1 MGQQTRGFTRTS
13 FMVSILII
21 FLCISIQIIFGFTYF
36 ITDEDIITHNGKP
49 SYNLALSGKR
59 DDFTLRQDND
69 YEDDTDHLTFG
80 VSQYDGAPQEENPVR
95 DLLAGY
101 DNLFPTEFE
110 DLLGLSRK
118 FQVGYRMIKVGKRK
132 NSIIGTSQW
141 GRRKRSSSVYLVKI
155 LQTEENLKLKTKKII
170 WNPYSLTD

>member
-1 MGQQTRGFTRTS
+1 MILYYIEASQPSHYSLPKQTTKPKLHYFE
-13 FMVSILII
+13 IL
-21 FLCISIQIIFGFTYF
+21 
-36 ITDEDIITHNGKP
+36 K
-49 SYNLALSGKR
+49 
-59 DDFTLRQDND
+59 RQDND

-118 FQVGYRMIKVGKRK
+118 FQGNTIQFDDDDHTY
-132 NSIIGTSQW
+132 
-141 GRRKRSSSVYLVKI
+141 
-155 LQTEENLKLKTKKII
+155 
-170 WNPYSLTD
+170 